1 MQGARVAT
9 SAQPCLVTSMPY
21 TSTRDETSIW
31 DRRTRAVGRTLIAAL
46 AAGLFTTACD
56 TSDMLDVQAPNSVPV
71 DIYTDPAFATLMV
84 NSVIGDFECAFNSF
98 VVAEGLATDELH
110 DSALNNGNW
119 NMDRR
124 DNAFTSG
131 FYGTNSC
138 TTVTGIYTPLSTA
151 RGEADLAIERL
162 SGWTAAQVPNIKTLE
177 AQANLYAGFSYAALG
192 MAMCQAAFDRGP
204 LVNQLG
210 IFALAEQRFT
220 AAIAA
225 AQAASLTNVLNA
237 AYAGRARVRLYQHN
251 NAGAIAD
258 AQLVPAG
265 FVFNAAMDATNPR
278 RFNRIYTAIST
289 SGALT
294 VEPTARALT
303 TETGQVDPRSATIRL
318 NTAPA
323 DGLNQI
329 YIPTKYNAATLTA
342 GQSIPLPITRYAEAQ
357 LILAEAQGGAS
368 AVNVINTM
376 RAAANLNP
384 YTGPTDA
391 TSIKALIASERQRVL
406 FLEGYR
412 AFDIERLN
420 LPLVPAVGSPYL
432 QGGVYGGTVCFPVP
446 DIEKNNN
453 PNIVAAEIIT
463 GVRGEFTPP

>member
-1 MQGARVAT
+1 MVASVVVGA
-9 SAQPCLVTSMPY
+9 CN
-21 TSTRDETSIW
+21 
-31 DRRTRAVGRTLIAAL
+31 
-46 AAGLFTTACD
+46 
-56 TSDMLDVQAPNSVPV
+56 TSDLLDVQVPNSVPD
-71 DIYTDPAFATLMV
+71 DIYNNPAFATLMV
-84 NSVIGDFECAFNSF
+84 NSVIGDFECAFGSF
-98 VVAEGLATDELH
+98 VVAEGLLTDELH

-138 TTVTGIYTPLSTA
+138 TTVTGVYTPLSTA
-151 RGEADLAIERL
+151 RGEADAAIKRL
-162 SGWTAAQVPNIKTLE
+162 SGWTVAEVPNIKTLE
-177 AQANLYAGFSYAALG
+177 AQANLYAGFSYTALG
-192 MAMCQAAFDRGP
+192 MAMCQAAFDKGP

-225 AQAASLTNVLNA
+225 AQAASLPNVLNA
-237 AYAGRARVRLYQHN
+237 AYGGRARVRLYQHN

-265 FVFNAAMDATNPR
+265 FVFNAAMDATNAR
-278 RFNRIYTAIST
+278 RYNHIYTAIST

-294 VEPTARALT
+294 VEATARALT
-303 TETGQVDPRSATIRL
+303 TETGQADTRAAMVRL

-329 YIPTKYNAATLTA
+329 WIPTKYNAATLAA
-342 GQSIPLPITRYAEAQ
+342 GQAIPQPIVRYAEAQ
-357 LILAEAQGGAS
+357 LILAEAQGGAN
-368 AVNVINTM
+368 AVSIINTM
-376 RAAANLNP
+376 RAAASLNP

-391 TSIKALIASERQRVL
+391 ASIKALIASERQRVL
-406 FLEGYR
+406 FLEGFR

-432 QGGVYGGTVCFPVP
+432 QGGVYGGTVCFPLP

-453 PNIVAAEIIT
+453 PNIVASEIIT
-463 GVRGEFTPP
+463 GVRGEFTAP

>member
-1 MQGARVAT
+1 MR
-9 SAQPCLVTSMPY
+9 Y
-21 TSTRDETSIW
+21 TSTRDETFIW
-31 DRRTRAVGRTLIAAL
+31 YRRTRAVRRTLISAL
-46 AAGLFTTACD
+46 AAGLFTTACN

-71 DIYTDPAFATLMV
+71 DIYADPAFATLMV
-84 NSVIGDFECAFNSF
+84 NSVIGDFECAFGSF
-98 VVAEGLATDELH
+98 VVAEGLLTDELH

-138 TTVTGIYTPLSTA
+138 TTVTGVYTPLSTA
-151 RGEADLAIERL
+151 RGEADAAIERL
-162 SGWTAAQVPNIKTLE
+162 SGWTVAQVPNIKTLE
-177 AQANLYAGFSYAALG
+177 AQANLYSGFSYAALG
-192 MAMCQAAFDRGP
+192 MAMCQAAFDKGP

-251 NAGAIAD
+251 TAGAIAD

-265 FVFNAAMDATNPR
+265 FVFNAAMDATNAR
-278 RFNRIYTAIST
+278 RFNHIYSAIST

-294 VEPTARALT
+294 VETTARALT

-329 YIPTKYNAATLTA
+329 WIPTKYNAATLTA
-342 GQSIPLPITRYAEAQ
+342 GQSIPQPITRYAEAQ
-357 LILAEAQGGAS
+357 LILAEAQGGTS
-368 AVNVINTM
+368 AANMINTM
-376 RAAANLNP
+376 RAAVSLTP

-391 TSIKALIASERQRVL
+391 ASIKALIASERQRVL
-406 FLEGYR
+406 FLEGVR

-420 LPLVPAVGSPYL
+420 LPLVPAVGSAYL

-453 PNIVAAEIIT
+453 SNVVAAEIIT

>member
-1 MQGARVAT
+1 
-9 SAQPCLVTSMPY
+9 MPY
-21 TSTRDETSIW
+21 TTRDKTSTW
-31 DRRTRAVGRTLIAAL
+31 CRRTCAAGRTLVAAL
-46 AAGLFTTACD
+46 IAGLSVTACN
-56 TSDMLDVQAPNSVPV
+56 TSKLLDVQAPNSVPV
-71 DIYTDPAFATLMV
+71 DVYDDPAFATLMV
-84 NSVIGDFECAFNSF
+84 NSVIGDFECAFGSF

-131 FYGTNSC
+131 FYGVNSC

-151 RGEADLAIERL
+151 RGEADAAIERL
-162 SGWTAAQVPNIKTLE
+162 KGWTSAQVPNITTLT

-192 MAMCQAAFDRGP
+192 MAMCQAAFDKGP

-210 IFALAEQRFT
+210 IFALAEARFT

-225 AQAASLTNVLNA
+225 AQGVSTLTNVLNA

-251 NAGAIAD
+251 KAGAIAD

-265 FVFNAAMDATNPR
+265 FVFNAAMDATNAR
-278 RFNRIYTAIST
+278 RFNHIYTNIST
-289 SGALT
+289 SGVLT
-294 VEPTARALT
+294 VEPTARTLA
-303 TETGQVDPRSATIRL
+303 TETGQVDPRSATVKL

-329 YIPTKYNAATLTA
+329 YIPVKYNAASLAA
-342 GQSIPLPITRYAEAQ
+342 GQAIPQPITRYAEAQ
-357 LILAEAQGGAS
+357 LVLAEAQGGTS
-368 AVNVINTM
+368 AVTIINTM
-376 RAAANLNP
+376 RAAANLAP

-391 TSIKALIASERQRVL
+391 ASITALIASERQRVL

-412 AFDIERLN
+412 GYDIERLN

-432 QGGVYGGTVCFPVP
+432 QGGVYGGTVCFPLP

-453 PNIVAAEIIT
+453 PNIVASEIIT

>member
-1 MQGARVAT
+1 MPQKRIRRYRRTLVAT
-9 SAQPCLVTSMPY
+9 
-21 TSTRDETSIW
+21 
-31 DRRTRAVGRTLIAAL
+31 L
-46 AAGLFTTACD
+46 AAGVFVAACS
-56 TSDMLDVQAPNSVPV
+56 TSDMLDVQVPNSVPD
-71 DIYTDPAFATLMV
+71 DIYNNPAFATLMV
-84 NSVIGDFECAFNSF
+84 NSVIGDFECAFGSF
-98 VVAEGLATDELH
+98 VVAEGLLVDEFH

-131 FYGTNSC
+131 FYGVNSC
-138 TTVTGIYTPLSTA
+138 TTVTGLYTPLSTA
-151 RGEADLAIERL
+151 RGEADAAIARL
-162 SGWTAAQVPNIKTLE
+162 NGWTTAQVPNLE
-177 AQANLYAGFSYAALG
+177 ALKAQANLYAGFSYATLG
-192 MAMCQAAFDRGP
+192 MAMCQAAFDKGP
-204 LVNQLG
+204 LVSQLG
-210 IFALAEQRFT
+210 MFALAEKRFT
-220 AAIAA
+220 DAITS

-265 FVFNAAMDATNPR
+265 FVFNAAMDATNAR
-278 RFNRIYTAIST
+278 RYNHIYTAIST

-294 VEPTARALT
+294 VEPTSRALT
-303 TETGQVDPRSATIRL
+303 TETGQVDPRSATVRL
-318 NTAPA
+318 TVAPA
-323 DGLNQI
+323 DGINQI
-329 YIPTKYNAATLTA
+329 YIPTKFNAASLAA
-342 GQSIPLPITRYAEAQ
+342 GQSIPQPITRYAEAQ

-368 AVNVINTM
+368 AVTIINAM

-384 YTGPTDA
+384 YAGPTDA

-406 FLEGYR
+406 FAEGYR

-453 PNIVAAEIIT
+453 PNIVAAEIIS

>member
-1 MQGARVAT
+1 
-9 SAQPCLVTSMPY
+9 MPH
-21 TSTRDETSIW
+21 TSTREETSTRY
-31 DRRTRAVGRTLIAAL
+31 RRTRVLRRALVATL
-46 AAGLFTTACD
+46 AASLFATACD
-56 TSDMLDVQAPNSVPV
+56 TSDLLDVQVPNSVPD
-71 DIYTDPAFATLMV
+71 DIYDNPAFATLMV
-84 NSVIGDFECAFNSF
+84 NSVIGDFECAFGSF
-98 VVAEGLATDELH
+98 VVAEGLLTDELH

-138 TTVTGIYTPLSTA
+138 TTVTGVYTPLSTA
-151 RGEADLAIERL
+151 RGEADAAIERL
-162 SGWTAAQVPNIKTLE
+162 NGWTTAQVPNLE
-177 AQANLYAGFSYAALG
+177 ALKAQANLYAGFSYAALG
-192 MAMCQAAFDRGP
+192 MAMCQAAFDKGP

-210 IFALAEQRFT
+210 MFALAEQRFT
-220 AAIAA
+220 AAITA

-278 RFNRIYTAIST
+278 RYNHIYTAIST
-289 SGALT
+289 SGVLT
-294 VEPTARALT
+294 VETTARALT
-303 TETGQVDPRSATIRL
+303 TENGQVDPRSATIRL

-329 YIPTKYNAATLTA
+329 FIPTKYNAATLAA
-342 GQSIPLPITRYAEAQ
+342 GQSIPQPITRYAEAQ
-357 LILAEAQGGAS
+357 LILAEAQGGAA
-368 AVNVINTM
+368 AVNIINTM
-376 RAAANLNP
+376 RAAVNLNP

-391 TSIKALIASERQRVL
+391 TSIRSLIASERQRVL

>member
-1 MQGARVAT
+1 MPNRNTCET
-9 SAQPCLVTSMPY
+9 S
-21 TSTRDETSIW
+21 STRH
-31 DRRTRAVGRTLIAAL
+31 RRTRGAGRALLATL
-46 AAGLFTTACD
+46 AAGVFAIACD
-56 TSDMLDVQAPNSVPV
+56 TSKMLDVQAPNSVPV
-71 DIYTDPAFATLMV
+71 DIYSDPAFATLMV
-84 NSVIGDFECAFNSF
+84 NSVIGDFECAFGSF

-131 FYGTNSC
+131 FYGVNPC

-151 RGEADLAIERL
+151 RGEADAAINSL
-162 SGWTAAQVPNIKTLE
+162 KGWTVAQVPNIKTLE
-177 AQANLYAGFSYAALG
+177 AQANLYSGFSYATLG
-192 MAMCQAAFDRGP
+192 MAMCQAAFDKGP
-204 LVNQLG
+204 LVNQMG
-210 IFALAEQRFT
+210 MFALAEQRFT

-237 AYAGRARVRLYQHN
+237 AYAGRARVRLYQRN
-251 NAGAIAD
+251 TAGAIAD

-265 FVFNAAMDATNPR
+265 FVFNAAMDATNAR
-278 RFNRIYTAIST
+278 RFNHIYSAIST

-294 VEPTARALT
+294 VETTARALT
-303 TETGQVDPRSATIRL
+303 TETGQVDPRSATVRL
-318 NTAPA
+318 NVAPA

-329 YIPTKYNAATLTA
+329 FIPTKYNAATLTA
-342 GQSIPLPITRYAEAQ
+342 GQSIPQPITRYAEAQ

-368 AVNVINTM
+368 AVTIINAM
-376 RAAANLNP
+376 RAAASLTP
-384 YTGPTDA
+384 YSGPTDA
-391 TSIKALIASERQRVL
+391 ASIKALIASERQRVL
-406 FLEGYR
+406 FLEGFR

-432 QGGVYGGTVCFPVP
+432 QGGVYGGTVCFPLP

-453 PNIVAAEIIT
+453 PNIVASEIIT

>member
-1 MQGARVAT
+1 MPNNG
-9 SAQPCLVTSMPY
+9 LVTPMPS
-21 TSTRDETSIW
+21 TSPRAETFTRH
-31 DRRTRAVGRTLIAAL
+31 RRSHVVRRSLVAVL
-46 AAGLFTTACD
+46 ATNLVLTACS
-56 TSDMLDVQAPNSVPV
+56 TSDLLDVQVPNSVPD
-71 DIYTDPAFATLMV
+71 DIYNNPAFATLMV
-84 NSVIGDFECAFNSF
+84 NSVIGDFECAFGSF
-98 VVAEGLATDELH
+98 VVAEGLLTDELH

-138 TTVTGIYTPLSTA
+138 TTVTGVYTPLSTA
-151 RGEADLAIERL
+151 RGEADAAIQRL
-162 SGWTAAQVPNIKTLE
+162 SGWTVAQVPNIKTLE
-177 AQANLYAGFSYAALG
+177 AQANLYSGFSYTALG
-192 MAMCQAAFDRGP
+192 MAMCQAAFDKGP

-210 IFALAEQRFT
+210 MFALAEQRFT

-251 NAGAIAD
+251 TAGAIAD

-265 FVFNAAMDATNPR
+265 FVFNAAMDATNAR
-278 RFNRIYTAIST
+278 RFNHIFTAIST

-294 VEPTARALT
+294 VETTARALT
-303 TETGQVDPRSATIRL
+303 TETGQVDPRSATLRL

-329 YIPTKYNAATLTA
+329 WIPTKYNAATLAA
-342 GQSIPLPITRYAEAQ
+342 GQAIPQPITRYAEAQ
-357 LILAEAQGGAS
+357 LVLAEAQGGAA
-368 AVNVINTM
+368 AVGIINTM
-376 RAAANLNP
+376 RAAATLNP

-412 AFDIERLN
+412 AFDVERLN

-432 QGGVYGGTVCFPVP
+432 QGGVYGGTVCFPLP

-453 PNIVAAEIIT
+453 PNVVASEIIT
-463 GVRGEFTPP
+463 GVRGEFTAP

>member
-1 MQGARVAT
+1 MR
-9 SAQPCLVTSMPY
+9 Y
-21 TSTRDETSIW
+21 TSTRDETFIW
-31 DRRTRAVGRTLIAAL
+31 YRRARAVGRTLTAAL

-56 TSDMLDVQAPNSVPV
+56 TADMLDVQAPNSVPV
-71 DIYTDPAFATLMV
+71 DVYEDPAFATLMV
-84 NSVIGDFECAFNSF
+84 NSVIGDFECAFGSF

-131 FYGTNSC
+131 FYGVNSC

-151 RGEADLAIERL
+151 RGEADAAIQRL
-162 SGWTAAQVPNIKTLE
+162 GEWTAAQVPNIKTLE

-192 MAMCQAAFDRGP
+192 MAMCQAAFDKGP

-210 IFALAEQRFT
+210 MFALAEQRFT

-251 NAGAIAD
+251 TAGAIAD

-265 FVFNAAMDATNPR
+265 FVFNAAMDATNAR
-278 RFNRIYTAIST
+278 RFNHIYNAIST

-294 VEPTARALT
+294 VETTARALT
-303 TETGQVDPRSATIRL
+303 TENGQVDPRSATIRL
-318 NTAPA
+318 TTAPA

-329 YIPTKYNAATLTA
+329 YIPTKYNAATLAA
-342 GQSIPLPITRYAEAQ
+342 GQSIPQPITRYAEAQ

-368 AVNVINTM
+368 AVNIINTM
-376 RAAANLNP
+376 RAASSLNP

-391 TSIKALIASERQRVL
+391 ASIKALVTSERQRVL

-453 PNIVAAEIIT
+453 SNIVAAEIIT